1 MLLLPAVALNA
12 QLSGEQF
19 QLLLLY
25 LAATA
30 ASCELNRSFTAST
43 LSRQSSHRSA
53 SMPFLPYD
61 IHDTFPMTIPHGI
74 PFFGAA

>member
-43 LSRQSSHRSA
+43 LSRQSGHN
-53 SMPFLPYD
+53 PFLRAVPTMVF
-61 IHDTFPMTIPHGI
+61 HDTFPMTIHHGI
-74 PFFGAA
+74 PSFGAA